1 MILCLIETSQSSK
14 YCVAKD
20 ISKPLSICTITQTVK
35 VSLINNG
42 IYGICDR
49 MWLSRKLDIDMQIFA
64 VSKVSGGSDCNPNAN
79 SGTETDVA
87 KLIFI
92 W

>member
-1 MILCLIETSQSSK
+1 MIEISQSWK
-14 YCVAKD
+14 YCLVKD
-20 ISKPLSICTITQTVK
+20 ISKPLSICTITQI
-35 VSLINNG
+35 VSSVMA
-42 IYGICDR
+42 YTEICDR
-49 MWLSRKLDIDMQIFA
+49 MWLTRKLAMNMQIFA
-64 VSKVSGGSDCNPNAN
+64 VSEVSGGSDCNRNAN